1 MLDYKIYIFKSAP
14 RYAQTCIFLLCL
26 YFPGTLAIAFIASSA
41 SIQNLP
47 RAGRSWR
54 RSLKGLP
61 GRWINLRLRQ
71 EYKNNQRTTKECCA
85 GSGQPQ
91 CFYFSIQ
98 SQVMCVSITLF
109 ITRNHLYVNS
119 CCKGHCLENWGW
131 SDKGKIFATFIS
143 FPLKSRWR
151 TKSSWRRSG
160 NRRCLILSTIYLW
173 PSILLQN
180 IKSNK
185 GNKILAGGW
194 AARLQPT
201 QRAVE
206 TAARADASR
215 VPAAWIPFA
224 ERGIKFF
231 NSNTFISTDEIKVPS
246 RNMALI

>member
-1 MLDYKIYIFKSAP
+1 
-14 RYAQTCIFLLCL
+14 
-26 YFPGTLAIAFIASSA
+26 
-41 SIQNLP
+41 
-47 RAGRSWR
+47 
-54 RSLKGLP
+54 
-61 GRWINLRLRQ
+61 
-71 EYKNNQRTTKECCA
+71 
-85 GSGQPQ
+85 
-91 CFYFSIQ
+91 
-98 SQVMCVSITLF
+98 MCVSITLF
-109 ITRNHLYVNS
+109 ITRNHRYVIS
-119 CCKGHCLENWGW
+119 YCKGLCLENWGW

-160 NRRCLILSTIYLW
+160 NRRCLILSTIYSW

-185 GNKILAGGW
+185 GNKKSIFAGGW

-215 VPAAWIPFA
+215 VPAAWISFA

-231 NSNTFISTDEIKVPS
+231 NSKAFTSTSEIKVPS
-246 RNMALI
+246 RTMALI